1 MKPKIICLITM
12 IFLCCHLIP
21 VAVEANTDI
30 NELLPNEYQK
40 NKFKKNTDLIHD
52 SSNSK
57 EMEEI
62 SEDQKTISFNGK
74 KVFNPENTLSELFL
88 SMSKENSTIK
98 DKAENLNLFS
108 ETETAAF
115 NSINEEDTETTSSSF
130 QLLIGI
136 LIGVCLIVLIM
147 VLVIYNRLSSSK
159 S

>member
-1 MKPKIICLITM
+1 MKPKIIFLFTL
-12 IFLCCHLIP
+12 IFLCCHIVP
-21 VAVEANTDI
+21 VAAEGNTDI
-30 NELLPNEYQK
+30 NELLPNEYKK

-52 SSNSK
+52 SSNTK

-62 SEDQKTISFNGK
+62 SEDQKTISFNGE
-74 KVFNPENTLSELFL
+74 KVFNPESTQNELFL

-108 ETETAAF
+108 ETETVAF
-115 NSINEEDTETTSSSF
+115 TSTNAEDSETTSSSF

-136 LIGVCLIVLIM
+136 LIGVCLIVLII
-147 VLVIYNRLSSSK
+147 VLVIYNRFSSSK

>member
-1 MKPKIICLITM
+1 MKPKVISLLTM
-12 IFLCCHLIP
+12 FFLCCHLFP

-52 SSNSK
+52 SSNTK

-62 SEDQKTISFNGK
+62 SEDQKTISFNGT
-74 KVFNPENTLSELFL
+74 KVFNPESARSELFL
-88 SMSKENSTIK
+88 SMRKENSTIK

-108 ETETAAF
+108 KTETAAF
-115 NSINEEDTETTSSSF
+115 KSTNAEDTETTSSSF
-130 QLLIGI
+130 QILIGI

-147 VLVIYNRLSSSK
+147 VLVIYNRYSSSK